1 MADGLLSRFCCSG
14 TDVSAKTLAVYA
26 DPRTPSVEPHRLACG
41 FSQSDVY
48 QYSVWTPDKRCLEDR
63 LTLEQAEEYCMDT
76 KDFLRK
82 K

>member
-41 FSQSDVY
+41 FSQSEGMAKGQLLVEIKAY
-48 QYSVWTPDKRCLEDR
+48 HKIGMSESLIAQNVGCSI
-63 LTLEQAEEYCMDT
+63 EEV
-76 KDFLRK
+76 
-82 K
+82 